1 MIFAVCDGDLI
12 VVENQIARSCAY
24 IKIEV
29 SSRSVQTETRGS
41 IMNDTTVRG
50 LVRHWGWASDK
61 GLINAS
67 TARALAT
74 ACRGVLEIQENWEDL
89 EVSAI
94 DVDDSFSRFS
104 TLRAKDFTPKSL
116 RTYESRFR
124 RAVASYRRYLDD
136 PSSWRYESR
145 TSAGQR
151 SPASDRPQ
159 ESPRPRFPGSGGSGK
174 VTSPDVVSE
183 QSGPVGGLQ
192 MYLYPIRPDVLAR
205 LVIPR
210 DATAAE
216 INRLVAW
223 ARTLATD
230 YEPSS

>member
-1 MIFAVCDGDLI
+1 MI
-12 VVENQIARSCAY
+12 
-24 IKIEV
+24 
-29 SSRSVQTETRGS
+29 
-41 IMNDTTVRG
+41 DTTVRG
-50 LVRHWGWASDK
+50 LVGHWIWAADK
-61 GLINAS
+61 GLMNAS
-67 TARALAT
+67 SARALAT
-74 ACRGVLEIQENWEDL
+74 ACRGVLEVQEDWEDL

-136 PSSWRYESR
+136 PSSWRYELR

-151 SPASDRPQ
+151 SPAS
-159 ESPRPRFPGSGGSGK
+159 ERPRKIPRKRFPEPEKSAEA
-174 VTSPDVVSE
+174 TSPDVVSE
-183 QSGPVGGLQ
+183 HGGPVGGLQ
-192 MYLYPIRPDVLAR
+192 VYLYPIRPDVLAR